1 MASTM
6 TPYFGIVV
14 SLIAYGIGTLLFKH
28 SKGFFLFTPLFVAM
42 VLGIVFLKVGN
53 FTFEEYN
60 TGGKMIS
67 FFLEP
72 ATIAFA
78 IPLYKQVDKL
88 KKYWWQILSAIVVGS
103 ICSVIVVFIVAKAIG
118 LDTAVMNSML
128 PQAATTA
135 IALAISE
142 MIGGM
147 SAITSFAVIFNA
159 VIVYA
164 LGALFLET
172 FRVKHPIAKGLALG
186 TAGHALGVAVGIVMG
201 EVEAAMASIAV
212 TVVGVV
218 TVVVI
223 PMFMPFIG

>member
-135 IALAISE
+135 IALPISE
-142 MIGGM
+142 SIGGIP
-147 SAITSFAVIFNA
+147 AIHR
-159 VIVYA
+159 
-164 LGALFLET
+164 LQ
-172 FRVKHPIAKGLALG
+172 
-186 TAGHALGVAVGIVMG
+186 
-201 EVEAAMASIAV
+201 
-212 TVVGVV
+212 
-218 TVVVI
+218 
-223 PMFMPFIG
+223 

>member
-103 ICSVIVVFIVAKAIG
+103 ICSVVVVFIVAKAIG

-128 PQAATTA
+128 PQAQQQQ
-135 IALAISE
+135 LHYQSLKV
-142 MIGGM
+142 
-147 SAITSFAVIFNA
+147 SVVFQQ
-159 VIVYA
+159 
-164 LGALFLET
+164 LHHLQLFLMLLSYT
-172 FRVKHPIAKGLALG
+172 H
-186 TAGHALGVAVGIVMG
+186 
-201 EVEAAMASIAV
+201 
-212 TVVGVV
+212 
-218 TVVVI
+218 
-223 PMFMPFIG
+223 

>member
-103 ICSVIVVFIVAKAIG
+103 ICSVIVVFIV
-118 LDTAVMNSML
+118 
-128 PQAATTA
+128 
-135 IALAISE
+135 E
-142 MIGGM
+142 
-147 SAITSFAVIFNA
+147 
-159 VIVYA
+159 
-164 LGALFLET
+164 
-172 FRVKHPIAKGLALG
+172 
-186 TAGHALGVAVGIVMG
+186 
-201 EVEAAMASIAV
+201 
-212 TVVGVV
+212 
-218 TVVVI
+218 
-223 PMFMPFIG
+223 